1 MAQAPTIAEPVVVA
15 ATLPEQGKWTYDD
28 WVKLPDNGYRYE
40 IIDGVLH
47 MAPPPNFVKHQRPAG
62 RLFARLSN
70 FVTTRHLGEVGM
82 APTGVRLPKQSV
94 PLQPDIFFIAAGRSD
109 VRFGHYVE
117 GAPDLIV
124 EVLSPSNWL
133 YDRQEKF
140 QAYQD
145 AGVREYWIVDPRTQT
160 IEGFVLE
167 QGAYTLIGKWRA
179 DERACSQVIADFE
192 ISVAELFQE

>member
-40 IIDGVLH
+40 IVDGVLH
-47 MAPPPNFVKHQRPAG
+47 MAPPPDFIQHQKPAFELATRLQMFVKK
-62 RLFARLSN
+62 N
-70 FVTTRHLGEVGM
+70 KLGLVGV
-82 APTGVRLPKQSV
+82 APTGVRLPPQSV
-94 PLQPDIFFIAAGRSD
+94 PLQPDIFFIAAGRKD
-109 VRFGHYVE
+109 VRLGRYVE

-145 AGVREYWIVDPRTQT
+145 AGVREYWIVDPRAQT
-160 IEGFVLE
+160 IEVFALE
-167 QGAYTLIGKWRA
+167 QGAYTLIAMARVNEHA
-179 DERACSQVIADFE
+179 RSLVIPDFE
-192 ISVAELFQE
+192 ILVAELFQE